1 MKLDR
6 VITVRNSKT
15 VYRDGDICIKVF
27 DKNYDKTDILNE
39 ALNQARAEKTS
50 LLVPEIKQFTETGG
64 KWTIV
69 SSYIKGKTL
78 DRLIFENP
86 DKSDEYIDLFAALHA
101 KLHLQ
106 KASGFASLKDKMDLK
121 IRSAPLP
128 EPVKDS
134 LLSKLAG
141 LTSSS
146 KNVLCHGDFALDNI
160 IITGEGSAY
169 ILDWAHACTGSA
181 AADVSWSYLQLWLKR
196 NAKTAAQ
203 YVNLYCKKTGTQKQY
218 IKDFIPLAA
227 AAHISG
233 AAEKERE
240 FLLSWIK

>member
-27 DKNYDKTDILNE
+27 DKNYDKTDVLNE
-39 ALNQARAEKTS
+39 VLNQARAEKTS

-64 KWTIV
+64 KWAIV

-86 DKSDEYIDLFAALHA
+86 DKSDEYINLFAGLHA
-101 KLHLQ
+101 DLHLQ
-106 KASGFASLKDKMDLK
+106 EVSGFASLKDKMDLK

-128 EPVKDS
+128 ETAKNS
-134 LLSKLAG
+134 LLSKLEG
-141 LTSSS
+141 LTNSS
-146 KNVLCHGDFALDNI
+146 KNSLCHGDFALDNI
-160 IITGEGSAY
+160 IVTGEGFAY
-169 ILDWAHACTGSA
+169 ILDWAHACTGAA

-203 YVNLYCKKTGTQKQY
+203 YVDLYCKKTNIKKQY

-227 AAHISG
+227 AAHLSG
-233 AAEKERE
+233 VAEKERE